1 MDTYFVAGG
10 IYRDLN
16 GNEIFSLVCPSS
28 EELPYVMDEGIKP
41 YFNLIWLDAH
51 LYQVE
56 EDYSLALVYSSPQAL
71 QNGVMAPEK
80 VTLDHGLSK
89 RLQTVLIKIFQ

>member
-1 MDTYFVAGG
+1 MGAYFVAGG

-16 GNEIFSLVCPSS
+16 GNETFSLVCSSS

-51 LYQVE
+51 LYLVE
-56 EDYSLALVYSSPQAL
+56 EDYSLALVDSSPQAL
-71 QNGVMAPEK
+71 QNGVMAPERVK
-80 VTLDHGLSK
+80 PGPDLSQ
-89 RLQTVLIKIFQ
+89 RLQTALKALHA